1 MLVSRAIKGNIHH
14 SGSGVFI
21 NPIEYLE
28 LEWFDTTKRIIR
40 AYSTGGKELGFSNL
54 DSVALEDGDV
64 LYDADGICI
73 VVRVLPCSCIVFE
86 PQSIKEMA
94 IACFEIGNK
103 HIPIFIN
110 DQNEVITAFEKP
122 LFDQLKRAGFQPMIE
137 ERVIERTD
145 VLKMHQVTNF
155 KNKIILVKED

>member
-40 AYSTGGKELGFSNL
+40 AYSTGGKELGFRNL

-110 DQNEVITAFEKP
+110 NKNEIITAFEKP
-122 LFDQLKRAGFQPMIE
+122 LFDQLKRAGFQPLIE

-145 VLKMHQVTNF
+145 VLQMHQTTNF
-155 KNKIILVKED
+155 KNKIILVNKD